1 MELDNYRNFLAI
13 VEAGSFTGAA
23 ECVHIA
29 QPALSKQVRV
39 LENYFG
45 TKLIITNRGSRQIIL
60 TEAGHA
66 LYQKAKYICSL
77 EDLAKEEIDNIVG
90 CTSGTLRISVANS
103 RSALFIA
110 NALKDFVKLYPDVTY
125 AIYEGSIAE
134 QVQQLLNGFTE
145 IGILSVPIT
154 HEDSFEILFKREE
167 KLCAVA
173 AKKSSWLQQQ
183 KGNLHLRDLENIPL
197 SLSMGCCEIVK
208 KEFQKQS
215 LVHRI
220 LCINTTRSTALQW
233 AEDGLAVALVPIE
246 PKEKLGSYFLVRQLV
261 DVEAEFAKT
270 VVRVKGRPM
279 SAIAK
284 SFLRFY
290 AQNRNSQQVCNL
302 EKLLREN

>member
-39 LENYFG
+39 LENYYG

-90 CTSGTLRISVANS
+90 CTTGTLRISVANS
-103 RSALFIA
+103 RSALFIT
-110 NALKDFVKLYPDVTY
+110 NALKDFVRLYPEVTY

-145 IGILSVPIT
+145 IGILSVPVT

-173 AKKSSWLQQQ
+173 SKKTSWLQLD
-183 KGNLHLRDLENIPL
+183 KEEIHLKDLENIPI
-197 SLSMGCCEIVK
+197 SISAGCCDIIKQEFHK
-208 KEFQKQS
+208 KDLE
-215 LVHRI
+215 HNI
-220 LCINTTRSTALQW
+220 LCVNTTRSTALQW
-233 AEDGLAVALVPIE
+233 AEDELAVALVPIE
-246 PKEKLGSYFLVRQLV
+246 PKEALGSHFMIKQVV

-270 VVRVKGRPM
+270 VVHVKGRPL

-290 AQNRNSQQVCNL
+290 AKIRNSQQVCNL
-302 EKLLREN
+302 EELLKEL

>member
-103 RSALFIA
+103 RSALFIS
-110 NALKDFVKLYPDVTY
+110 NALKDFVRLYPEVNY

-145 IGILSVPIT
+145 IGILSVPIR

-167 KLCAVA
+167 KLCAVV
-173 AKKSSWLQQQ
+173 AKKGPWLQEQ
-183 KGNLHLRDLENIPL
+183 KGAIHLKDLENIPL
-197 SLSMGCCEIVK
+197 SISMGCCDIIK
-208 KEFQKQS
+208 KEFQEQE
-215 LVHRI
+215 LIHNI
-220 LCINTTRSTALQW
+220 LCVNTTRSTALQW
-233 AEDGLAVALVPIE
+233 AEDGLAVALVPLE
-246 PKEKLGSYFLVRQLV
+246 LKEKLGSHFTVHQVL
-261 DVEAEFAKT
+261 DIESEFAKT
-270 VVRVKGRPM
+270 VVHVQGRPL

-302 EKLLREN
+302 EKVLREV

>member
-29 QPALSKQVRV
+29 QPALSKQIRV

-103 RSALFIA
+103 RSALFIT
-110 NALKDFVKLYPDVTY
+110 NALKDFVKLYPEVNY

-145 IGILSVPIT
+145 IGILSVPIS

-173 AKKSSWLQQQ
+173 CKKGPWLQEG
-183 KGNLHLRDLENIPL
+183 KGDIKLQELENIPL
-197 SLSMGCCEIVK
+197 SISMGCCEIIK
-208 KEFQKQS
+208 KEFQQQGLTHK
-215 LVHRI
+215 I
-220 LCINTTRSTALQW
+220 LCVNTTRSTALQW
-233 AEDGLAVALVPIE
+233 AEDCLAVALVPIE
-246 PKEKLGSYFLVRQLV
+246 QKEKLGSNFIIRQV
-261 DVEAEFAKT
+261 TDVQAEFAKT
-270 VVRVKGRPM
+270 VVHVKGRPL
-279 SAIAK
+279 SSLAK
-284 SFLRFY
+284 CFLRFY

-302 EKLLREN
+302 EKLLREV